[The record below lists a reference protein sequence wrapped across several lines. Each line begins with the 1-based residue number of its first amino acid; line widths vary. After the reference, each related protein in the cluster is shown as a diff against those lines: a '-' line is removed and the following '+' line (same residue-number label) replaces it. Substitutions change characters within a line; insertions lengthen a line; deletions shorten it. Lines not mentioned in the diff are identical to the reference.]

1 MLYFSGKSVELV
13 EDDEGSQHVDRYTGC
28 ESSSGIY
35 FDSRVKVRS
44 PAKSDLVLHVG
55 VPRVPKYY
63 AVQRGYKQGV
73 FFLWSECECHM
84 RGVSTS
90 EFKSF
95 RSYQE
100 ALQYLR

>member
-44 PAKSDLVLHVG
+44 PAKSDLVLPGG

-63 AVQRGYKQGV
+63 AMRRGYKQGV
-73 FFLWSECECHM
+73 FFSWSKCEHHV
-84 RGVSTS
+84 RGFSGF

-100 ALQYLR
+100 AL